1 MKLRIIVDANILIS
15 ALLGGKSR
23 FILFDPKFEFI
34 TTQFTLQEVEKY
46 ISFISKKS
54 GISESEISE
63 AINLIPLT
71 VISRNKYKKFI
82 KESTK
87 IMMDIDKNDI
97 EILALYLK
105 ERTYLWSEDKDFDRA
120 IKKLHI
126 NLIKTE
132 DFFIWLEK
140 QGGEI

>member
-132 DFFIWLEK
+132 DFFI
-140 QGGEI
+140 